1 MAKLLEETR
10 GFSDC
15 EHLKQLLLLKSVMFK
30 TKQVK
35 IGRGRKAKFIEE
47 LVYDTDDDQEVRDN
61 IIYSIEIYEKKCS
74 DSENTNGK

>member
-1 MAKLLEETR
+1 
-10 GFSDC
+10 
-15 EHLKQLLLLKSVMFK
+15 MFK

-35 IGRGRKAKFIEE
+35 VGRGRKAKFIEE
-47 LVYDTDDDQEVRDN
+47 LVYDTDDDQKVRDN

>member
-15 EHLKQLLLLKSVMFK
+15 EHLKKLLLIKSVMFK

-35 IGRGRKAKFIEE
+35 VGRGRKAKFTEE
-47 LVYDTDDDQEVRDN
+47 LVYNKDSDQKVRDN